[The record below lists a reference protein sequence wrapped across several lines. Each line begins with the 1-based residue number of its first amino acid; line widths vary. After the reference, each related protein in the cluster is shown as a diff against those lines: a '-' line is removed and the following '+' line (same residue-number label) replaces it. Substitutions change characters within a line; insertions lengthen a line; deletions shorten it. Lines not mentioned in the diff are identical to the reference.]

1 MSVAKLHRGPL
12 LEGLLAA
19 QDASDAAV
27 SYPAIVGWADALI
40 ALAADLG
47 DPLLLAV
54 SGPAE
59 RLVGAA
65 TVAARGSLRVR
76 SLGGTLGAERVL
88 LVDLVA
94 VTPLQL
100 LQAARHARLLGAA
113 YVAGCALSLDSQD
126 GIEGLDNYADLFASS
141 QARVLTAVQS

>member
-1 MSVAKLHRGPL
+1 MSVTELERGPL
-12 LEGLLAA
+12 LKALLAA
-19 QDASDAAV
+19 QDASEAAV

-40 ALAADLG
+40 ALAAELG
-47 DPLLLAV
+47 DPLLLPV

-59 RLVGAA
+59 RLIGAA

-76 SLGGTLGAERVL
+76 SLSGTVDGERVL
-88 LVDLVA
+88 LVDLAA

-113 YVAGCALSLDSQD
+113 AVAGCAVSLDARD
-126 GIEGLDNYADLFASS
+126 GIEELDSYADLFASS
-141 QARVLTAVQS
+141 QARVPTAA